1 MRTDDLIAALAAD
14 THPVPRAVPQRRL
27 AAAAAFGAPVALVL
41 VLAWLKLRPDLGA
54 AVAGSM
60 FWMKAGYTAA
70 LGASAFWAAER
81 LGRPG
86 VSAGKAWTVLGLVAV
101 VFIAAGLVQF
111 AGLSGE
117 ARMPTLRGGSWTV
130 CSVNILILGAPMTVA
145 GLLAL
150 RSLAPTRPALAGF
163 AVGVFSGGVAATV
176 YGLHCPE
183 ATVVFVSLWY
193 TLGIAA
199 CGLLGALAG
208 RWALRW

>member
-1 MRTDDLIAALAAD
+1 MRTDELIAALAAD
-14 THPVPRAVPQRRL
+14 THPVPRAAPQRRL
-27 AAAAAFGAPVALVL
+27 AAAAAFGAPVALIL

-54 AVAGSM
+54 AMAGSM
-60 FWMKAGYTAA
+60 FWLKAGYTVALAA
-70 LGASAFWAAER
+70 AGFWAAER

-86 VSAGKAWTVLGLVAV
+86 VSAGKAWTALGLVAV
-101 VFIAAGLVQF
+101 VFVGAGVVQF
-111 AGLSGE
+111 AGLP
-117 ARMPTLRGGSWTV
+117 ADAHMPTLRGGSWTV
-130 CSVNILILGAPMTVA
+130 CSANILILGAPMTLA

-150 RSLAPTRPALAGF
+150 RGLAPTRPALAGF
-163 AVGVFSGGVAATV
+163 AVGIFSGGVAATV

-199 CGLLGALAG
+199 CGLLGALVG